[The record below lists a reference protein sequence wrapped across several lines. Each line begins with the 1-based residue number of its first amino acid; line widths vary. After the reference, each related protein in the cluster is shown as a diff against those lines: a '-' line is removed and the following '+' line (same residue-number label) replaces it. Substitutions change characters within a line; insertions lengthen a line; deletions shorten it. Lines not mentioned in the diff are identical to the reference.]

1 MDDKRVLVAAAGWW
15 ILSVPATPMHGN
27 NWPRSPAPSLARMGT
42 WVSHSSVSTSLPPV
56 ATILPSL
63 LMLQMAGAAY
73 WGGGGRRT
81 ARTPAEPAPK

>member
-15 ILSVPATPMHGN
+15 ILSVPNTPMHGN
-27 NWPRSPAPSLARMGT
+27 WPRSQAPSLACMGT